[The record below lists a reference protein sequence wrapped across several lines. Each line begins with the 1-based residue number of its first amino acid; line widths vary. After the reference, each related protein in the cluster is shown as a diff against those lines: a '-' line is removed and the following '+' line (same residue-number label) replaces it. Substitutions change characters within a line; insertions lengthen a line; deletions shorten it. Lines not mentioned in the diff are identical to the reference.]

1 MLSSGGL
8 GFSSALLGSRDMK
21 AESSWAW
28 SGEWVKVVR
37 YIACCDVVMIVVYTY
52 KLCQLDLS
60 CSLPGVL
67 IVIVIAYLR
76 TYRSDK
82 HTRGLSS

>member
-1 MLSSGGL
+1 M
-8 GFSSALLGSRDMK
+8 
-21 AESSWAW
+21 
-28 SGEWVKVVR
+28 
-37 YIACCDVVMIVVYTY
+37 IACCDVVMIVVYTY

-60 CSLPGVL
+60 CSLPRCK

-76 TYRSDK
+76 TYISDK